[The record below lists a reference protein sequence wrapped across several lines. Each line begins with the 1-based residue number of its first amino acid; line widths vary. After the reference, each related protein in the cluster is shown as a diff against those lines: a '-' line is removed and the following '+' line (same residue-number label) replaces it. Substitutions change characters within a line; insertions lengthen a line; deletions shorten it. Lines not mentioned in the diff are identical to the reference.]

1 MKINFFKVILQI
13 ALLTGLV
20 ACGGENAFTGNTDNT
35 DNTGNGTTAT
45 YIDVKASP
53 NLVGTNKT
61 SAISV
66 TLYDNLGEP
75 IADALV
81 NFAVSADNSDG
92 ASMGIG
98 VAKTDS
104 SGVAT
109 LTYTAGATGG
119 VEDTVSVS
127 GAGLSGTVK
136 IGVQTAVAN
145 IASLTITA
153 DPPLPLFEAGTT
165 GVTLN
170 VAVIDTNNSGVS
182 GQSVSLVLV
191 GDGSL
196 GGASYTTVTTDGQG
210 AATQAFTVPTRLN
223 TGSATI
229 TAQVVSSSG
238 TKTATL
244 PVTFINAPAASITLS
259 ASPTS
264 IGVQDTG
271 TIKAIV
277 RDQYGNPV
285 PNENLTFTV
294 DGTVRVSTNPTF
306 TDAGGFSAAT
316 GSATTDSS
324 GIATI
329 DYTADAAVAGTD
341 RIIVANGAAV
351 PVQSTIDINIDA
363 VSTSVGS
370 VSVAALSPTVT
381 ADGTS
386 GTALQA
392 TVKDTAGKVMEG
404 VTVGF
409 TSTAGT
415 LSPATAATNASG
427 VAQVALQSSP
437 NLATAYITASTG
449 GYNGY
454 TSVDFVPGPLAS
466 GVITALP
473 STLPADG
480 TSTSTITVAL
490 QDADGHPVADGT
502 TVSLL
507 QEMVGMTDATVT
519 PASATTANG
528 RATFTVKA
536 ASSAG
541 TDTFYLFQKNT
552 ISLTMA
558 YGAGTTA
565 GDPASI
571 QVTSDR
577 SQITVAGVGKEETA
591 TVTLKVLDGTGS
603 PIPDESY
610 NNVRV
615 SLVTKPNAG
624 EFISG
629 TSDPL
634 TPVPVNSTATGSIA
648 IFTKSGQ
655 TSFGIQSGT
664 LPGIVE
670 ILVEVIDNP
679 VDGGATLLSATVP
692 QIVIASGPAHAINLT
707 SPYTN
712 SIENMGGGVYK
723 RVGTAIVSD
732 RYGNA
737 VPDGTIVN
745 FGIIDTVIAQ
755 DYDGTTTAA
764 ASTMTDDGTYP
775 APPLNSA
782 LVWRNDVPRYIQP
795 NDRIL
800 LRNAQAEDKSRNIS
814 SVDSGS
820 QVTVQKPYLN
830 TASNLNYV
838 IGAATVGAEIFG
850 VDHAGTGAE
859 EKGWGTTVDGQV
871 TLYVKYPANGKT
883 ISMGCGIGGFACS
896 DPTYQTDDPVVGCS
910 ANGGVWGLYR
920 DERYIPNSSAEVYV
934 VASTS
939 EATTESAVTV
949 DHGQFCFASIAG
961 WSLTASHDK
970 LSGDATVT
978 LWLVDGGDL
987 IPIPFREI
995 TPIVVVEK
1003 SSAGFCSDP
1012 AYSSKDTCEATGVWA
1027 VSGTCDD
1034 GVSTDQATCEAVPAV
1049 WTDTSSCDDGV
1060 SPDQATCENPKGTW
1074 TSVPLVD
1081 TTNLGCIT
1089 DNPGQFVAGMSV
1101 VGSCTATVKIGQ
1113 NAAKDDK
1120 ATITWR
1126 AGDASVSVPLTIP

>member
-1 MKINFFKVILQI
+1 MAKTILLFFSF
-13 ALLTGLV
+13 ALL
-20 ACGGENAFTGNTDNT
+20 ASCGGSDSITGDGGDSDGTDT
-35 DNTGNGTTAT
+35 TTAT

-53 NLVGTNKT
+53 NLVGTKLT
-61 SAISV
+61 SDISV
-66 TLYDNLGEP
+66 TILDNVGDP
-75 IADALV
+75 VADVLV
-81 NFAVSADNSDG
+81 DFTVSVDNSGG
-92 ASMGIG
+92 ATMGIG
-98 VAKTDS
+98 VAKTGS
-104 SGVAT
+104 NGVAT
-109 LTYTAGATGG
+109 LTYTAGETGG

-127 GAGLSGTVK
+127 GAGLADSVK
-136 IGVQTAVAN
+136 IGVQTAVAD
-145 IASLTITA
+145 IASLTLIA
-153 DPPLPLFEAGTT
+153 DPPLPIFVAGA
-165 GVTLN
+165 GEIDLN
-170 VAVIDTNNSGVS
+170 IAVIDTNNSGVAD
-182 GQSVSLVLV
+182 QAVSLVLV

-196 GGASYTTVTTDGQG
+196 DGASYASVTTDGQG
-210 AATQAFTVPTRLN
+210 AATQSFTVPTRLN
-223 TGSATI
+223 TGGATI

-238 TKTATL
+238 TKTTTL
-244 PVTFINAPAASITLS
+244 PLSFINAAATNIELS

-264 IGVQDTG
+264 IGLQDTSS
-271 TIKAIV
+271 IRAIV

-294 DGTVRVSTNPTF
+294 DGTSTSTNPTF
-306 TDAGGFSAAT
+306 TDAGGYSAAT
-316 GSATTDSS
+316 GSATTDAS

-329 DYTADAAVAGTD
+329 DYTADATVSGTD
-341 RIIVANGAAV
+341 SIIVANGAAV
-351 PVQSTIDINIDA
+351 PVQNTIDITIDA
-363 VSTSVGS
+363 VSTSIAS
-370 VSVAALSPTVT
+370 VTVNALSSTIT

-392 TVKDTAGKVMEG
+392 TVKDTDGQPMEG
-404 VTVGF
+404 VTVDF
-409 TSTAGT
+409 SSSAGT
-415 LSPATAATNASG
+415 LSASTADTNASG
-427 VAQVALQSSP
+427 VAQVTLTSGTS
-437 NLATAYITASTG
+437 LATAYITTSAG
-449 GYNGY
+449 GYSAY
-454 TSVDFVPGPLAS
+454 TSVDFVSGPLAT
-466 GVITALP
+466 GVITAQP
-473 STLPADG
+473 SSLPADG

-490 QDADGHPVADGT
+490 QDAYGHPVADGT

-507 QEMVGMTDATVT
+507 QEMSGITDATVT
-519 PASATTANG
+519 PSSTSTTNG
-528 RATFTVKA
+528 RATFTVTA
-536 ASSAG
+536 ASEAG
-541 TDTFYLFQKNT
+541 TDTFYLFQNDT
-552 ISLTMA
+552 ISLTMT

-571 QVTSDR
+571 QVSSDR
-577 SQITVAGVGKEETA
+577 SQITVAGVGREETA

-603 PIPDESY
+603 PIPDETY

-629 TSDPL
+629 TTNPL
-634 TPVPVNSTATGSIA
+634 SPAPVDSVATGSIE
-648 IFTKSGQ
+648 IYTKSGQ

-670 ILVEVIDNP
+670 ILIEVIDD
-679 VDGGATLLSATVP
+679 VGGTVISAVVP

-745 FGIIDTVIAQ
+745 LGIIDTVVAQ
-755 DYDGTTTAA
+755 DIDGTTTAA
-764 ASTMTDDGTYP
+764 ASTMTDDGSNLSDP
-775 APPLNSA
+775 APALNIASV
-782 LVWRNDVPRYIQP
+782 LRNDVRRYIQT

-800 LRNAQAEDKSRNIS
+800 LRNALAEDKSRHIS

-820 QVTVQKPYLN
+820 QVTVSKPYLN
-830 TASNLNYV
+830 TASDLNYV
-838 IGAATVGAEIFG
+838 IGSSLVGAEIFG
-850 VDHAGTGAE
+850 VDHVDTGAE
-859 EKGWGTTVDGQV
+859 VKGWGTTVDGQV
-871 TLYVKYPANGKT
+871 TFYVKYPANGQT
-883 ISMGCGIGGFACS
+883 ISMGCGIGGYACS
-896 DPTYQTDDPVVGCS
+896 DPTYQTDAPGVGCT

-939 EATTESAVTV
+939 EAITESAVTV
-949 DHGQFCFASIAG
+949 NHGQFCFASIAG

-978 LWLVDGGDL
+978 LWLVDGGDV
-987 IPIPFREI
+987 IPLPFKEI

-1003 SSAGFCSDP
+1003 SSAGVCSDP
-1012 AYSSKDTCEATGVWA
+1012 AYTSKDTCEAA
-1027 VSGTCDD
+1027 S
-1034 GVSTDQATCEAVPAV
+1034 E
-1049 WTDTSSCDDGV
+1049 
-1060 SPDQATCENPKGTW
+1060 TW

-1089 DNPGQFVAGMSV
+1089 DNPGQFVAGNPV
-1101 VGSCTATVKIGQ
+1101 TGSCTATVKIGQ

-1126 AGDASVSVPLTIP
+1126 AGDASVSVTVTLP